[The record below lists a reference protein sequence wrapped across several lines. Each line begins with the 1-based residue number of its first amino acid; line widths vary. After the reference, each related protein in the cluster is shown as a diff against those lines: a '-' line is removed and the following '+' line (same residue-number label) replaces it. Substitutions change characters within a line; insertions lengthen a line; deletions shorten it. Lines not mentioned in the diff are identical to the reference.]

1 MELIEKAKADALR
14 EKEEEMS
21 AEEVLLQLERRA
33 RAQKLI
39 SATRHSLEQQKS
51 NDEISLKSTT
61 SADEVAALGDEARPG
76 EDEEATGGS
85 TSQAREPSF
94 PLPACCHP

>member
-1 MELIEKAKADALR
+1 MLPTWVLVAAGKIVIVGFFEIYFLCFLR
-14 EKEEEMS
+14 Q
-21 AEEVLLQLERRA
+21 EVLLQLERRA

-76 EDEEATGGS
+76 
-85 TSQAREPSF
+85 QYK
-94 PLPACCHP
+94 